1 MLKVKIIAHTPEPDK
16 VVAQAGKLCYSAVGV
31 DEITQKLTEEEIAR
45 YVNMLASIGH
55 ESPLEHVS
63 FTFAIEGISRVC
75 THQIVRHRIASYSQ
89 QSQRYVKLEQFEY
102 IVPPAI
108 ENNPEAKRIFIEAME
123 RDQKA
128 YDELVDLLLED
139 ILIDKHA
146 ADYGSCI
153 REILKENPDAV
164 PDRSKVLDLYAE
176 KFLKEYGKAEKQA
189 IEDARYVFPN
199 ACETKIVITMN
210 ARSLLHFFNV
220 RCCNRAQWE
229 IREMATEMLKECKKI
244 APALFKKAGPDCVY
258 GKCGEGKMSCKH
270 PRKEDEFE

>member
-1 MLKVKIIAHTPEPDK
+1 MLKVKIIAHTPQPDK

-108 ENNPEAKRIFIEAME
+108 ENNPEAKKIFIEAME

-153 REILKENPDAV
+153 REILKENPDVA

-176 KFLKEYGKAEKQA
+176 KFFENYRKAEKQA

-199 ACETKIVITMN
+199 ACETKIVVTMN